1 MILINVV
8 HFVIKQN
15 SSYCTVGVLMGMSNT
30 WATIPGFLGP
40 QVVGWLTDKH
50 VSTDL
55 SSDWTILFDLR
66 KSQSV

>member
-1 MILINVV
+1 
-8 HFVIKQN
+8 
-15 SSYCTVGVLMGMSNT
+15 MGMSNT